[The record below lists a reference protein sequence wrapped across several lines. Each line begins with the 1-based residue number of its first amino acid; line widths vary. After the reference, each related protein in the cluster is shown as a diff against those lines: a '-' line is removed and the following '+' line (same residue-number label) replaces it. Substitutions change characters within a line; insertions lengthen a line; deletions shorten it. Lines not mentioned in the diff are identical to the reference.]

1 MEILSQTYT
10 KVEKN
15 SVRNPNASIIQFL
28 KKLST
33 LRRWAQFMIK
43 ILISPSGYSQSLQ
56 LFPQVYELAHSL
68 TQHQTLQ
75 PHGLHRPPGSSVHG
89 IIPIRILEWVDI
101 FSSKESSQP
110 RNRKLVSYIAK
121 QILYQ

>member
-33 LRRWAQFMIK
+33 LHRWAQFMIK

-110 RNRKLVSYIAK
+110 RNRNLVSYIAK
-121 QILYQ
+121 RILYQ